1 MAGRWW
7 LAALLTA
14 GCIFA
19 AFAFG
24 VNYGEKRAECGY
36 KERVD
41 TLTVFDTI
49 TRVKPVYIAS
59 TPEIRI
65 DTLILR
71 ECDTIEVSVPVPI
84 ERRVYADSNYRA
96 VVSGWHP
103 SLDSISVYP
112 ETRIITIEREQVEK
126 ERSRWGLGIQAGAGL
141 SANGVAVPY
150 VGVGVQYNLLSW

>member
-24 VNYGEKRAECGY
+24 VNYGENRAERNY
-36 KERVD
+36 KPRVIVEYR
-41 TLTVFDTI
+41 TDTI

-59 TPEIRI
+59 TPIVRY
-65 DTLILR
+65 DTLRLR
-71 ECDTIEVSVPVPI
+71 DTIAVPVPI

-112 ETRIITIEREQVEK
+112 ATKIITIERERMEK
-126 ERSRWGLGIQAGAGL
+126 GRSRWGLGIQAGAGL

-150 VGVGVQYNLLSW
+150 VGVCVQYNLFSW

>member
-24 VNYGEKRAECGY
+24 VNYGEKRAECNY
-36 KERVD
+36 KPRVI
-41 TLTVFDTI
+41 VEYRRDTI

-59 TPEIRI
+59 TPEIRV
-65 DTLILR
+65 DTLR
-71 ECDTIEVSVPVPI
+71 VRDTIALPVPI

-112 ETRIITIEREQVEK
+112 ETRVITIERERVEK

-150 VGVGVQYNLLSW
+150 VGVGVQYNLFSW

>member
-36 KERVD
+36 KERV
-41 TLTVFDTI
+41 VVEYKRDTI

-59 TPEIRI
+59 TPEIRT
-65 DTLILR
+65 DTLYLH
-71 ECDTIEVSVPVPI
+71 DTIAVPVPI

-112 ETRIITIEREQVEK
+112 ATKIVTRWLERVEK

-141 SANGVAVPY
+141 SANGSAVPY
-150 VGVGVQYNLLSW
+150 VGVGVQYNLFSW

>member
-24 VNYGEKRAECGY
+24 VNYGEKRAGRDY

-41 TLTVFDTI
+41 TLLVFDTI

-59 TPEIRI
+59 TREIRI
-65 DTLILR
+65 DTLVLWDI
-71 ECDTIEVSVPVPI
+71 DTIEVSVPVPI

-112 ETRIITIEREQVEK
+112 ATKIVTRWRERVEK
-126 ERSRWGLGIQAGAGL
+126 ERSRWGLGIQAGAGF
-141 SANGVAVPY
+141 SANGSAVPY
-150 VGVGVQYNLLSW
+150 VGVGIQYNLFLW

>member
-36 KERVD
+36 KPRVI
-41 TLTVFDTI
+41 VEYKHDTI

-59 TPEIRI
+59 TPIVRY
-65 DTLILR
+65 DTLRLH
-71 ECDTIEVSVPVPI
+71 DTIAVPVPI

-112 ETRIITIEREQVEK
+112 ETRIITIERERVEK

-141 SANGVAVPY
+141 SANGAAVPY
-150 VGVGVQYNLLSW
+150 VGVGVQYNLFSW

>member
-24 VNYGEKRAECGY
+24 VNYGEKRAERNY
-36 KERVD
+36 KERVVVEYR
-41 TLTVFDTI
+41 TDTI

-59 TPEIRI
+59 TPEIRT
-65 DTLILR
+65 DTLYLH
-71 ECDTIEVSVPVPI
+71 DTIAVPVPI

-112 ETRIITIEREQVEK
+112 ETRVITIERERGEK

-141 SANGVAVPY
+141 SANGIAVPY
-150 VGVGVQYNLLSW
+150 VGVGVQYNLFSW

>member
-1 MAGRWW
+1 MVMAFC
-7 LAALLTA
+7 A
-14 GCIFA
+14 A
-19 AFAFG
+19 AFLWG
-24 VNYGEKRAECGY
+24 VNYGGKRAECGY

-41 TLTVFDTI
+41 TLYVRDTI

-71 ECDTIEVSVPVPI
+71 DTIAVPVPI

-112 ETRIITIEREQVEK
+112 ETRIITIERERVEK

-150 VGVGVQYNLLSW
+150 VGVGIQYNLFSW

>member
-24 VNYGEKRAECGY
+24 VNYGEKRAECDY
-36 KERVD
+36 KPRVI
-41 TLTVFDTI
+41 VEYRRDTI
-49 TRVKPVYIAS
+49 TLVKPVYIAS

-71 ECDTIEVSVPVPI
+71 ERDTIAVPVPI

-112 ETRIITIEREQVEK
+112 PTRVITIERERVEK

-141 SANGVAVPY
+141 SANGAAVPY
-150 VGVGVQYNLLSW
+150 VGVGVQYNLFSW

>member
-24 VNYGEKRAECGY
+24 VNYGEKRAERNY
-36 KERVD
+36 KPRV
-41 TLTVFDTI
+41 VVEYRRDTI

-59 TPEIRI
+59 SPEIRY
-65 DTLILR
+65 DTLRLR
-71 ECDTIEVSVPVPI
+71 DTVAVPVPI

-112 ETRIITIEREQVEK
+112 ATKIITIERERVEK

-141 SANGVAVPY
+141 SANGAAVPY
-150 VGVGVQYNLLSW
+150 VGVGVQYNLFSW

>member
-1 MAGRWW
+1 MTGRWW

-24 VNYGEKRAECGY
+24 VNYGEKRAERNY
-36 KERVD
+36 KERVIVEYR
-41 TLTVFDTI
+41 TDTI

-59 TPEIRI
+59 TPIVRY
-65 DTLILR
+65 DTLRLR
-71 ECDTIEVSVPVPI
+71 DTIAVPVPI

-112 ETRIITIEREQVEK
+112 ETRIITIERERVEK

-150 VGVGVQYNLLSW
+150 VGVGVQYNLFSW

>member
-24 VNYGEKRAECGY
+24 VNYGKKRAECGY
-36 KERVD
+36 KERVVVEYR
-41 TLTVFDTI
+41 TDTI

-59 TPEIRI
+59 LPEIRI

-71 ECDTIEVSVPVPI
+71 ERDTIAVPVPI

-112 ETRIITIEREQVEK
+112 ETRIITIERGRVEK

-141 SANGVAVPY
+141 SANGIAVPY
-150 VGVGVQYNLLSW
+150 VGVGVQYNLFSW

>member
-19 AFAFG
+19 AFALG
-24 VNYGEKRAECGY
+24 VNYGEKRAERDY
-36 KERVD
+36 TERV
-41 TLTVFDTI
+41 VVEYKRDTI

-59 TPEIRI
+59 APIVRY
-65 DTLILR
+65 DTLRLH
-71 ECDTIEVSVPVPI
+71 DTIAVPVPI

-112 ETRIITIEREQVEK
+112 ATKIVTIERERVEK

-141 SANGVAVPY
+141 SVNGVAVPY
-150 VGVGVQYNLLSW
+150 VGVGVQYNLFSW

>member
-24 VNYGEKRAECGY
+24 VNYGEKRAERNY
-36 KERVD
+36 KERVVVEYR
-41 TLTVFDTI
+41 TDTI

-59 TPEIRI
+59 TPEIRT
-65 DTLILR
+65 DTLYLH
-71 ECDTIEVSVPVPI
+71 DTIAVPVPI

-112 ETRIITIEREQVEK
+112 TTRVITIERERVEK

-150 VGVGVQYNLLSW
+150 VGVGVQYNLFSW

>member
-36 KERVD
+36 KERVVVEYR
-41 TLTVFDTI
+41 TDTI

-59 TPEIRI
+59 TPEIRT

-71 ECDTIEVSVPVPI
+71 DTIAVPVPI

-112 ETRIITIEREQVEK
+112 ATKIITIERERVEK

-150 VGVGVQYNLLSW
+150 IGVGVQYNLFSW

>member
-1 MAGRWW
+1 MADRWW

-24 VNYGEKRAECGY
+24 VNYGEKRAECDY
-36 KERVD
+36 NERV
-41 TLTVFDTI
+41 VVEYRHDTI
-49 TRVKPVYIAS
+49 TRVKPIYIAS

-65 DTLILR
+65 DTLYLH
-71 ECDTIEVSVPVPI
+71 DTIAVPVPI

-112 ETRIITIEREQVEK
+112 ETRVITIERERVEK

-141 SANGVAVPY
+141 SANGAAVPY
-150 VGVGVQYNLLSW
+150 VGVGVQYNLFSW

>member
-24 VNYGEKRAECGY
+24 VNYGEKRAERNY
-36 KERVD
+36 KPRIIVEYRR
-41 TLTVFDTI
+41 DTI
-49 TRVKPVYIAS
+49 TRVKPIYIAS

-71 ECDTIEVSVPVPI
+71 EHDTIAVPVPI

-112 ETRIITIEREQVEK
+112 ETRVITIERERVEK

-141 SANGVAVPY
+141 SANGTAVPY
-150 VGVGVQYNLLSW
+150 VGVGVQYNLFSW

>member
-1 MAGRWW
+1 MAGRRFPF
-7 LAALLTA
+7 LCGLLL
-14 GCIFA
+14 GLGLGA
-19 AFAFG
+19 AFSAG
-24 VNYGEKRAECGY
+24 VKYGEKRAECGY

-41 TLTVFDTI
+41 TLLVFDTI

-59 TPEIRI
+59 TPVIRY
-65 DTLILR
+65 DTLRLR
-71 ECDTIEVSVPVPI
+71 DTIAVPVPI

-112 ETRIITIEREQVEK
+112 ATRIITIERERVEK
-126 ERSRWGLGIQAGAGL
+126 ERSRWGLGIQAGAGF

-150 VGVGVQYNLLSW
+150 IGVGVQYNLFSW

>member
-19 AFAFG
+19 VFAFG
-24 VNYGEKRAECGY
+24 VNYGEKRAERNY
-36 KERVD
+36 KPRVI
-41 TLTVFDTI
+41 VEYRRDTI

-59 TPEIRI
+59 LPGIRT
-65 DTLILR
+65 DTLYLH
-71 ECDTIEVSVPVPI
+71 DTIAVPVPI

-112 ETRIITIEREQVEK
+112 ETRVITIERERVEK

-150 VGVGVQYNLLSW
+150 VGVGVQYNLFSW

>member
-24 VNYGEKRAECGY
+24 VNYGEKRAGRDY
-36 KERVD
+36 KERVVVEYR
-41 TLTVFDTI
+41 TDTI

-59 TPEIRI
+59 TPIVRY
-65 DTLILR
+65 DTLRLR
-71 ECDTIEVSVPVPI
+71 DTIAVPVPI

-112 ETRIITIEREQVEK
+112 KTRVITIERERVEK

-141 SANGVAVPY
+141 SANGAAVPY
-150 VGVGVQYNLLSW
+150 VGVGVQYNLFSW

>member
-24 VNYGEKRAECGY
+24 VNYGEKRAECDY
-36 KERVD
+36 KERV
-41 TLTVFDTI
+41 VVEYKHDTI

-59 TPEIRI
+59 TPIVRY

-71 ECDTIEVSVPVPI
+71 EHDTIAVPVPI

-112 ETRIITIEREQVEK
+112 ETRIITRWRERVEK

-150 VGVGVQYNLLSW
+150 IGVGVQYNLFSW

>member
-36 KERVD
+36 KERVIVEYR
-41 TLTVFDTI
+41 TDTI

-71 ECDTIEVSVPVPI
+71 ERDTIAVPVPI
-84 ERRVYADSNYRA
+84 ERCVYADSNYRA

-103 SLDSISVYP
+103 SLDTISVYP
-112 ETRIITIEREQVEK
+112 ETRIITIERERVEK
-126 ERSRWGLGIQAGAGL
+126 GRSRWGLGLQAGAGL
-141 SANGVAVPY
+141 SANGAAVPY
-150 VGVGVQYNLLSW
+150 VGVGVQYNLFSW

>member
-1 MAGRWW
+1 M
-7 LAALLTA
+7 LTA

-59 TPEIRI
+59 TPIVRY
-65 DTLILR
+65 DTLRLH
-71 ECDTIEVSVPVPI
+71 DTIAVPVPI

-112 ETRIITIEREQVEK
+112 ATKIITIERERVEK

-150 VGVGVQYNLLSW
+150 IGVGVQYNLFSW

>member
-24 VNYGEKRAECGY
+24 VNYGEKRAECNY
-36 KERVD
+36 KERMIVEYR
-41 TLTVFDTI
+41 TDTI

-59 TPEIRI
+59 LPEIRT
-65 DTLILR
+65 DTLYLH
-71 ECDTIEVSVPVPI
+71 DTIAVPVPI

-112 ETRIITIEREQVEK
+112 ATKIITIERERVEK

-141 SANGVAVPY
+141 SANGAAVPY
-150 VGVGVQYNLLSW
+150 VGVGVQYNLFSW

>member
-24 VNYGEKRAECGY
+24 VNYGEKRAERNY
-36 KERVD
+36 KPRVI
-41 TLTVFDTI
+41 VEYRRDTI

-59 TPEIRI
+59 TPEIRV

-71 ECDTIEVSVPVPI
+71 ERDTIAVPVPI

-112 ETRIITIEREQVEK
+112 ETRIITIERERVEK
-126 ERSRWGLGIQAGAGL
+126 ERTRWGLGIQAGAGL
-141 SANGVAVPY
+141 SANGAAVPY
-150 VGVGVQYNLLSW
+150 VGVGVQYNLFSW

>member
-24 VNYGEKRAECGY
+24 VNYGEKRAGRDY
-36 KERVD
+36 KERAIVEYRI
-41 TLTVFDTI
+41 DTI

-59 TPEIRI
+59 TPGIRI

-71 ECDTIEVSVPVPI
+71 EHDTIAVPVPI

-112 ETRIITIEREQVEK
+112 ATKIITIERERVEK

-141 SANGVAVPY
+141 SANGAAVPY
-150 VGVGVQYNLLSW
+150 VGVGVQYNLFSW

>member
-24 VNYGEKRAECGY
+24 VNYGEKRAERNY
-36 KERVD
+36 KPRV
-41 TLTVFDTI
+41 VVEYKRDTI

-59 TPEIRI
+59 APEIRT
-65 DTLILR
+65 DTLYLH
-71 ECDTIEVSVPVPI
+71 DTIAVPVPI

-112 ETRIITIEREQVEK
+112 ATKIISIERERAEK

-141 SANGVAVPY
+141 SANGSAVPY
-150 VGVGVQYNLLSW
+150 VGVGVQYNLFLW

>member
-24 VNYGEKRAECGY
+24 VNYGEKRAERDY

-59 TPEIRI
+59 TPIVRY
-65 DTLILR
+65 DTLRLR
-71 ECDTIEVSVPVPI
+71 DTIAVPVPI

-112 ETRIITIEREQVEK
+112 ETRIITIERERVEK

-150 VGVGVQYNLLSW
+150 VGVGVQYNLFSW

>member
-1 MAGRWW
+1 MADRWW

-24 VNYGEKRAECGY
+24 VNYGEKRAERDY
-36 KERVD
+36 KERVIVEYR
-41 TLTVFDTI
+41 TDTI

-59 TPEIRI
+59 APVIRY
-65 DTLILR
+65 DTLRLR
-71 ECDTIEVSVPVPI
+71 DTIAVPVPI

-112 ETRIITIEREQVEK
+112 ATKIVTRWRERVEK

-150 VGVGVQYNLLSW
+150 VGVGVQYNLFSW

>member
-24 VNYGEKRAECGY
+24 VNYGEKRAGGGY
-36 KERVD
+36 TERVD
-41 TLTVFDTI
+41 TLLVFDTI

-59 TPEIRI
+59 TPIVRY
-65 DTLILR
+65 DTLR
-71 ECDTIEVSVPVPI
+71 VYDTIAVPVPI

-112 ETRIITIEREQVEK
+112 ATKIITIERERVEK

-141 SANGVAVPY
+141 SANGAAVPY
-150 VGVGVQYNLLSW
+150 VGVGVQYNLFSW